1 MFCAEVGD
9 QNPQGAGRLLYFN
22 IDEWAH
28 VNCVLWSAEVYEDDE
43 GRLQNA
49 HVALTRGR
57 QLVSSFTG
65 STKTKNLFL
74 VHGIL
79 FVFLNEC

>member
-1 MFCAEVGD
+1 VFCAEVGD
-9 QNPQGAGRLLYFN
+9 QGLQEAGRLLYFN

-28 VNCVLWSAEVYEDDE
+28 VNCVLWSAEVFEDDE

-57 QLVSSFTG
+57 QLVSEIGWWTAPL
-65 STKTKNLFL
+65 KI
-74 VHGIL
+74 VDM
-79 FVFLNEC
+79 

>member
-1 MFCAEVGD
+1 MDERKCVYCNVAGD
-9 QNPQGAGRLLYFN
+9 DEAQDAGRLLYFN

-28 VNCVLWSAEVYEDDE
+28 VNCVLWSAEVYEDNE

-57 QLVSSFTG
+57 QMVRSCYGTSVIMMGFY
-65 STKTKNLFL
+65 
-74 VHGIL
+74 
-79 FVFLNEC
+79 ERRD